1 MEDSEEITTTSP
13 AAVEAGCVERNYELS
28 ELPGVKLTLEELGEW
43 YNIFENRRRG
53 LADKPLRCQS
63 CGAVFKRHDQQD
75 QLRNHKA
82 LRRTSTL

>member
-43 YNIFENRRRG
+43 NNIFENRRRG
-53 LADKPLRCQS
+53 L
-63 CGAVFKRHDQQD
+63 F
-75 QLRNHKA
+75 
-82 LRRTSTL
+82 